1 MRSRFSKGRGADEP
15 PGRGED
21 IDQPALALS
30 SREPSQLRVSGGWR
44 WLRVGANLFAPT
56 AMKIKL
62 RNSKTKKAK
71 KTGFRTRQKTVG
83 GRKVNKRQRARHG
96 SI

>member
-1 MRSRFSKGRGADEP
+1 
-15 PGRGED
+15 
-21 IDQPALALS
+21 
-30 SREPSQLRVSGGWR
+30 
-44 WLRVGANLFAPT
+44 
-56 AMKIKL
+56 MKIKL
-62 RNSKTKKAK
+62 RNSKAKRQK